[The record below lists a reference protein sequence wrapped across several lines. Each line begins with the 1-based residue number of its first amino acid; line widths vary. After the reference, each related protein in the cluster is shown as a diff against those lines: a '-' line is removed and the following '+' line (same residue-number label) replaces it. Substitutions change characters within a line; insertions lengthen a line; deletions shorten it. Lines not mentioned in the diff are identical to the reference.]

1 MFGHRN
7 DSHGLIIGRTGQDA
21 ESDEMGMLDP
31 GRFLVSCSHC
41 DAWPMAANVKRSSWS
56 ASPHEVRFVCTR
68 CRREE
73 TAIVSASGELTP
85 IRRVDVPPRDVA
97 AAWAQ
102 AQRFRGRT

>member
-1 MFGHRN
+1 MLGHRN
-7 DSHGLIIGRTGQDA
+7 DSLGSIIEAGGQDA
-21 ESDEMGMLDP
+21 ESEGMGMLDP

-41 DAWPMAANVKRSSWS
+41 DAWPMAANVKRSSWT

-85 IRRVDVPPRDVA
+85 IKRVDVPPRDVA
-97 AAWAQ
+97 VAWAQ
-102 AQRFRGRT
+102 AQRLRGRT

>member
-1 MFGHRN
+1 
-7 DSHGLIIGRTGQDA
+7 
-21 ESDEMGMLDP
+21 MGMLDP

-41 DAWPMAANVKRSSWS
+41 DAWPMAANVKRSSWW

-85 IRRVDVPPRDVA
+85 IKRVDVPPRDVA
-97 AAWAQ
+97 VAWAQ
-102 AQRFRGRT
+102 AQRMRGRT

>member
-1 MFGHRN
+1 
-7 DSHGLIIGRTGQDA
+7 
-21 ESDEMGMLDP
+21 MGMLDP

-41 DAWPMAANVKRSSWS
+41 AAWPMAANVKRSSWS
-56 ASPHEVRFVCTR
+56 ASPNEVRFVCPR

-85 IRRVDVPPRDVA
+85 IRRVDVTPRDVT

-102 AQRFRGRT
+102 AQRPRGRA